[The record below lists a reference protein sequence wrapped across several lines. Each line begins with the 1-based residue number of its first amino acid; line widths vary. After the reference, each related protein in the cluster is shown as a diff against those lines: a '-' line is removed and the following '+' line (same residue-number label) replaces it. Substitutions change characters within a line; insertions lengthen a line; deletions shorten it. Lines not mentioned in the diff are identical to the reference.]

1 LKINSQAQSLVM
13 ANNKDLKP
21 RQEAVKSEN
30 QNAEGSTKIEE
41 IKKLIAEG
49 GYKIDIDKTAQAMVN
64 EFIR

>member
-1 LKINSQAQSLVM
+1 M

-30 QNAEGSTKIEE
+30 QSAENSTRVDE

-49 GYKIDIDKTAQAMVN
+49 GYKIDLDKTAKAMVD
-64 EFIR
+64 EFVR

>member
-1 LKINSQAQSLVM
+1 M

>member
-1 LKINSQAQSLVM
+1 M

-30 QNAEGSTKIEE
+30 QNAEGSTKVDE

-49 GYKIDIDKTAQAMVN
+49 GYKIDLDKTAQAMTN
-64 EFIR
+64 EFVR